1 MIISPN
7 GPERNAGNKKL
18 SMRKLV
24 TNSCLL
30 SKTLFLMICKKLMEL
45 QNIMNNRTI
54 SPSIYSQEEGK
65 IWKLLKNEEEYVT
78 PILREEQRTRFVT
91 LKRNPRYY

>member
-1 MIISPN
+1 
-7 GPERNAGNKKL
+7 
-18 SMRKLV
+18 
-24 TNSCLL
+24 
-30 SKTLFLMICKKLMEL
+30 MEL